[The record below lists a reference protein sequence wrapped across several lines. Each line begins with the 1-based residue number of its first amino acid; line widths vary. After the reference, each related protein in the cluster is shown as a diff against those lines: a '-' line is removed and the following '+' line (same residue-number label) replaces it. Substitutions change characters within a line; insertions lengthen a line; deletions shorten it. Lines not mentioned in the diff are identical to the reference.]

1 MGQLTYKDAGV
12 DLGLYAQAMGK
23 LPELMRRTQTGR
35 VIDLVGGFAGLFRLN
50 DPTGTPARRYKDPV
64 LVSGTDGAGTKVKV
78 AASLARFS
86 TIGIDLV
93 AMCVNDVLCLG
104 AEPLFFLDY
113 IAMDRDDPERL
124 AELVR
129 GVSDGCVESRMALL
143 GGETA
148 IMPGIYG
155 PGDFDMAGFC
165 VGVVERTKIIDG
177 TAIRPG
183 DKIIGLASSG
193 FHSNGYSLIRK
204 VVFDHSG
211 LKPDERLEVLD
222 RTVGEALLEPTR
234 IYVRPVLDLLAASPR
249 KPAVHGMAHITG
261 GGLIDNVERIL
272 PEGCRA
278 AIDRGKW
285 RPPAI
290 YAWFESLGAVEATEM
305 WKTFNMGIGFV
316 LVVARA
322 AGRSG
327 DVPAGRQRS
336 RARGHRSDS
345 TGDKRCRVC
354 RLKVPRSS
362 RGRRPPCRCPRER
375 CPRERGPA
383 TFGCSRRSFATR
395 SFAK

>member
-234 IYVRPVLDLLAASPR
+234 IYVRPVLDLLAASSR
-249 KPAVHGMAHITG
+249 KPVVHGMAHITG

-316 LVVARA
+316 LVVAPRQTA
-322 AGRSG
+322 AVTSQLAASGVEHAVIGRIQQGTSG
-327 DVPAGRQRS
+327 V
-336 RARGHRSDS
+336 
-345 TGDKRCRVC
+345 
-354 RLKVPRSS
+354 
-362 RGRRPPCRCPRER
+362 E
-375 CPRERGPA
+375 
-383 TFGCSRRSFATR
+383 FAD
-395 SFAK
+395 

>member
-1 MGQLTYKDAGV
+1 MAQLTYKDAGV
-12 DLGLYAQAMGK
+12 DLGLYAEAMDK
-23 LPELMRRTQTGR
+23 LPALMRRTHTGR

-50 DPTGTPARRYKDPV
+50 DAAGTPPRKYKDPV

-78 AASLARFS
+78 AASLGRFS

-124 AELVR
+124 SALVR
-129 GVSDGCVESRMALL
+129 GVSDGCVEARMALL

-148 IMPGIYG
+148 IMPGVYG

-165 VGVVERTKIIDG
+165 VGVAERTKIIDG
-177 TAIRPG
+177 TAIQPG

-204 VVFDHSG
+204 AVFEHSG
-211 LKPDERLEVLD
+211 LTQEQRIEELG

-234 IYVRPVLDLLAASPR
+234 IYVRPVASVLAASPR

-261 GGLIDNVERIL
+261 GGLIDNIERIL
-272 PEGCRA
+272 PEGCQA
-278 AIDRGKW
+278 MIDRRAWK
-285 RPPAI
+285 PPAV
-290 YAWFESLGAVEATEM
+290 YSWFESLGAVEAAEM

-316 LVVARA
+316 LIVASRQISA
-322 AGRSG
+322 VTAQLTADGVEHAIVGRVKEG
-327 DVPAGRQRS
+327 TCGVELAD
-336 RARGHRSDS
+336 
-345 TGDKRCRVC
+345 
-354 RLKVPRSS
+354 
-362 RGRRPPCRCPRER
+362 
-375 CPRERGPA
+375 
-383 TFGCSRRSFATR
+383 
-395 SFAK
+395 

>member
-1 MGQLTYKDAGV
+1 MPRRCGSPEFAPTEDCRTLFRYDPAMAQLTYKDAGV
-12 DLGLYAQAMGK
+12 DLGLYAQAMDK
-23 LPELMRRTQTGR
+23 LPALMRRTQTGR

-78 AASLARFS
+78 AASLGRFS

-129 GVSDGCVESRMALL
+129 GVSDGCVEARMALL

-165 VGVVERTKIIDG
+165 VGVVERSKIIDG

-211 LKPDERLEVLD
+211 LKPDDRLDVLD
-222 RTVGEALLEPTR
+222 RTVGDALLEPTR
-234 IYVRPVLDLLAASPR
+234 IYVRPVLELLSASPR

-278 AIDRGKW
+278 VIDWGKW

-316 LVVARA
+316 LVVAPRQA
-322 AGRSG
+322 AAVTSQLAASGVEHAVIGRIEQGTSG
-327 DVPAGRQRS
+327 V
-336 RARGHRSDS
+336 
-345 TGDKRCRVC
+345 
-354 RLKVPRSS
+354 
-362 RGRRPPCRCPRER
+362 E
-375 CPRERGPA
+375 
-383 TFGCSRRSFATR
+383 FAD
-395 SFAK
+395 

>member
-1 MGQLTYKDAGV
+1 MAQLTYKDAGV
-12 DLGLYAQAMGK
+12 DLGLYAQAMDK
-23 LPELMRRTQTGR
+23 LPALMQRTRTGR

-50 DPTGTPARRYKDPV
+50 DPTAAPVRRYKDPV
-64 LVSGTDGAGTKVKV
+64 LVSGTDGAGTKVKI
-78 AASLARFS
+78 AALLGRFS

-113 IAMDRDDPERL
+113 IAMDRDDPARL

-129 GVSDGCVESRMALL
+129 GVSDGCVEARMALL

-155 PGDFDMAGFC
+155 AGDFDMAGFC

-204 VVFDHSG
+204 VVFEHSG
-211 LKPDERLEVLD
+211 LKAAERVESLD
-222 RTVGEALLEPTR
+222 RTVGDALLEPTR
-234 IYVRPVLDLLAASPR
+234 IYVRPVLHVLAASPR

-278 AIDRGKW
+278 VIDRGKW
-285 RPPAI
+285 RPAAV
-290 YAWFESLGAVEATEM
+290 YAWFESLGAVEAAEM

-316 LVVARA
+316 LVVAARQA
-322 AGRSG
+322 AAVTTQLAANGVEHAVIGRIEQGTSG
-327 DVPAGRQRS
+327 V
-336 RARGHRSDS
+336 
-345 TGDKRCRVC
+345 
-354 RLKVPRSS
+354 
-362 RGRRPPCRCPRER
+362 E
-375 CPRERGPA
+375 
-383 TFGCSRRSFATR
+383 FAD
-395 SFAK
+395 

>member
-1 MGQLTYKDAGV
+1 MAQLTYRDAGV
-12 DLGLYAQAMGK
+12 DLGLYAQAMDK
-23 LPELMRRTQTGR
+23 LPALMRRTHTGR

-50 DPTGTPARRYKDPV
+50 DPTGTPARRFKDPV

-78 AASLARFS
+78 AASLGRFS

-129 GVSDGCVESRMALL
+129 GVSDGCVEARMALL

-165 VGVVERTKIIDG
+165 VGAVERTKIIDG

-204 VVFDHSG
+204 AVFEHSG
-211 LKPDERLEVLD
+211 LKPDQRVEVLD

-234 IYVRPVLDLLAASPR
+234 IYVRPVLDVLAASPR

-278 AIDRGKW
+278 LIDRGKW
-285 RPPAI
+285 RPPAV
-290 YAWFESLGAVEATEM
+290 YAWFESLGAVEAAEM

-316 LVVARA
+316 LVVAARQA
-322 AGRSG
+322 AAVTTQLAASGVEHAVIGRIEQGTSG
-327 DVPAGRQRS
+327 V
-336 RARGHRSDS
+336 
-345 TGDKRCRVC
+345 
-354 RLKVPRSS
+354 
-362 RGRRPPCRCPRER
+362 E
-375 CPRERGPA
+375 
-383 TFGCSRRSFATR
+383 FAD
-395 SFAK
+395 

>member
-1 MGQLTYKDAGV
+1 MAQLTYKDAGV
-12 DLGLYAQAMGK
+12 DLGLYAEAMDK
-23 LPELMRRTQTGR
+23 LPALMRRTHTGR

-50 DPTGTPARRYKDPV
+50 DPTAASPRRYKDPV
-64 LVSGTDGAGTKVKV
+64 LVSGTDGVGTKIKV
-78 AASLARFS
+78 AKEVGKFS

-113 IAMDRDDPERL
+113 IAMDRDDPPRL

-165 VGVVERTKIIDG
+165 VGVIERTRIIDG

-204 VVFDHSG
+204 AVF
-211 LKPDERLEVLD
+211 ERAELQAEEEIEALGGRSVAD
-222 RTVGEALLEPTR
+222 ALLEPTR
-234 IYVRPVLDLLAASPR
+234 IYVRPVLEVLGASSR

-261 GGLIDNVERIL
+261 GGLIDNIERIL
-272 PEGCRA
+272 PENCRA
-278 AIDRGKW
+278 LIDRGKW
-285 RPPAI
+285 KPPAV
-290 YAWFESLGAVEATEM
+290 YAWFESLGSVEAAEM
-305 WKTFNMGIGFV
+305 WKTFNMGIGFALIV
-316 LVVARA
+316 APRQASVVTASLTA
-322 AGRSG
+322 SGIEHAVIGRIEQG
-327 DVPAGRQRS
+327 
-336 RARGHRSDS
+336 ARGVEFTH
-345 TGDKRCRVC
+345 
-354 RLKVPRSS
+354 
-362 RGRRPPCRCPRER
+362 
-375 CPRERGPA
+375 
-383 TFGCSRRSFATR
+383 
-395 SFAK
+395 

>member
-1 MGQLTYKDAGV
+1 MAQLTYKDAGV
-12 DLGLYAQAMGK
+12 DLGLYAEAMDK
-23 LPELMRRTQTGR
+23 LPALMRRTHTGR

-50 DPTGTPARRYKDPV
+50 DPAGAQPRRYKDPV

-78 AASLARFS
+78 AASLRQFS

-113 IAMDRDDPERL
+113 IAMDRDDPQRL

-129 GVSDGCVESRMALL
+129 GVADGCVESRMALL

-148 IMPGIYG
+148 IMPGVYG

-165 VGVVERTKIIDG
+165 VGVVERARIIDG
-177 TAIRPG
+177 KTIQRG

-204 VVFDHSG
+204 VVFERSG
-211 LKPDERLEVLD
+211 LDAGQQVEALG
-222 RTVGEALLEPTR
+222 RTVGQALLEPTR
-234 IYVRPVLDLLAASPR
+234 IYVRAVLDILALSHR

-272 PEGCRA
+272 PENCRA
-278 AIDRGKW
+278 VIDRGKW
-285 RPPAI
+285 QRPAV
-290 YAWFESLGAVEATEM
+290 YQWFESLGAVEAAEM

-316 LVVARA
+316 LIVAPRQA
-322 AGRSG
+322 AAVTAQLTASGIEHAVIGRIEQGASG
-327 DVPAGRQRS
+327 VEFSG
-336 RARGHRSDS
+336 
-345 TGDKRCRVC
+345 
-354 RLKVPRSS
+354 
-362 RGRRPPCRCPRER
+362 
-375 CPRERGPA
+375 
-383 TFGCSRRSFATR
+383 
-395 SFAK
+395 

>member
-1 MGQLTYKDAGV
+1 MAQLTYKDAGV
-12 DLGLYAQAMGK
+12 DLGLYAQAMDK
-23 LPELMRRTQTGR
+23 LPALMRRTHTAR

-50 DPTGTPARRYKDPV
+50 DPTATPPRRFKDPV

-78 AASLARFS
+78 AASLGRFS

-113 IAMDRDDPERL
+113 VAMDRDDPERL

-129 GVSDGCVESRMALL
+129 GVSDGCVEARMALL

-165 VGVVERTKIIDG
+165 VGVVERTKIVDG

-204 VVFDHSG
+204 VVFEHSG
-211 LKPDERLEVLD
+211 LKADQRVEVLD
-222 RTVGEALLEPTR
+222 RTVGDALLEPTR
-234 IYVRPVLDLLAASPR
+234 IYVRHVLELLATSPR

-261 GGLIDNVERIL
+261 GGVIDNVERIL

-278 AIDRGKW
+278 LIDRGKW
-285 RPPAI
+285 RPPAV
-290 YAWFESLGAVEATEM
+290 YTWFEALGAVEAAEM

-316 LVVARA
+316 LVVAPRQA
-322 AGRSG
+322 AAVTSQLAASGVEHAVIGRIEQGTSG
-327 DVPAGRQRS
+327 V
-336 RARGHRSDS
+336 
-345 TGDKRCRVC
+345 
-354 RLKVPRSS
+354 
-362 RGRRPPCRCPRER
+362 E
-375 CPRERGPA
+375 
-383 TFGCSRRSFATR
+383 FAD
-395 SFAK
+395 

>member
-1 MGQLTYKDAGV
+1 MAQLTYKDAGV
-12 DLGLYAQAMGK
+12 DLGLYAEAMDQ
-23 LPELMRRTQTGR
+23 LPALMRRTRSGR

-50 DPTGTPARRYKDPV
+50 DTVGPRRRYKDPV

-78 AASLARFS
+78 AASLRRFS

-129 GVSDGCVESRMALL
+129 GVSDGCIESQMALL

-148 IMPGIYG
+148 IMPGVYG

-165 VGVVERTKIIDG
+165 VGVVEGSKIIDG
-177 TAIRPG
+177 KAIQPG

-193 FHSNGYSLIRK
+193 FHANGYSLIRK
-204 VVFDHSG
+204 VVFERSG
-211 LKPDERLEVLD
+211 LKEDLAIAELG

-234 IYVRPVLDLLAASPR
+234 IYVRPVLDVLAASRR
-249 KPAVHGMAHITG
+249 KPAVRGMAHITG
-261 GGLIDNVERIL
+261 GGLVDNIERIL

-278 AIDRGKW
+278 VIDRRKW
-285 RPPAI
+285 KPPAV
-290 YAWFESLGAVEATEM
+290 YPWFELLGAVEAAEM

-316 LVVARA
+316 LIVAPRQA
-322 AGRSG
+322 ASVTAQLTANKVEHSVIGRIVEGTSG
-327 DVPAGRQRS
+327 VELTD
-336 RARGHRSDS
+336 
-345 TGDKRCRVC
+345 
-354 RLKVPRSS
+354 
-362 RGRRPPCRCPRER
+362 
-375 CPRERGPA
+375 
-383 TFGCSRRSFATR
+383 
-395 SFAK
+395 

>member
-1 MGQLTYKDAGV
+1 MAQLTYKDAGV
-12 DLGLYAQAMGK
+12 DLGLYAEAMDK
-23 LPELMRRTQTGR
+23 LPALMRRTHSAR

-50 DPTGTPARRYKDPV
+50 DPTATPARRYKDPV

-78 AASLARFS
+78 AATLARFS

-113 IAMDRDDPERL
+113 IAMDRDDPPRL
-124 AELVR
+124 TELVR
-129 GVSDGCVESRMALL
+129 GVSDGCLESRMALL

-148 IMPGIYG
+148 IMPGVYG

-165 VGVVERTKIIDG
+165 VGVVERTRIIDG
-177 TAIRPG
+177 SAIRPG

-193 FHSNGYSLIRK
+193 FHANGYSLIRK
-204 VVFDHSG
+204 VVFERSG
-211 LKPDERLEVLD
+211 LNADQGIEQLG

-234 IYVRPVLDLLAASPR
+234 IYVRPVLDVLAASSR

-278 AIDRGKW
+278 LIDRTKW
-285 RPPAI
+285 RPPAV
-290 YAWFESLGAVEATEM
+290 YSWFESLGAVEAAEM

-316 LVVARA
+316 LIVAPRQA
-322 AGRSG
+322 ATVAAQLAASGVEHAVIGR
-327 DVPAGRQRS
+327 VGR
-336 RARGHRSDS
+336 GT
-345 TGDKRCRVC
+345 TGV
-354 RLKVPRSS
+354 
-362 RGRRPPCRCPRER
+362 E
-375 CPRERGPA
+375 
-383 TFGCSRRSFATR
+383 FAD
-395 SFAK
+395 

>member
-1 MGQLTYKDAGV
+1 MAQLTYKDAGV
-12 DLGLYAQAMGK
+12 DLGLYAEAMDK
-23 LPELMRRTQTGR
+23 LPALMQRTRTGR

-50 DPTGTPARRYKDPV
+50 DPTAAPARRYKDPV
-64 LVSGTDGAGTKVKV
+64 LVSGTDGAGTKVKI
-78 AASLARFS
+78 AASLGRFS

-113 IAMDRDDPERL
+113 IAMDRDDPARL
-124 AELVR
+124 AELVH
-129 GVSDGCVESRMALL
+129 GVSDGCVEARMALL

-155 PGDFDMAGFC
+155 AGDFDMAGFC

-183 DKIIGLASSG
+183 DKIIGLASNG

-204 VVFDHSG
+204 AVFEHSG
-211 LKPDERLEVLD
+211 LKADERVEALD
-222 RTVGEALLEPTR
+222 RTVGDALLEPTR
-234 IYVRPVLDLLAASPR
+234 IYVRPVLDVLAASPR

-278 AIDRGKW
+278 LIDRGKW
-285 RPPAI
+285 RPPAV
-290 YAWFESLGAVEATEM
+290 YTWFESLAAVEAAEM

-316 LVVARA
+316 LVVASRQA
-322 AGRSG
+322 AAVTTQLAASG
-327 DVPAGRQRS
+327 VEHAVIGWIEQ
-336 RARGHRSDS
+336 G
-345 TGDKRCRVC
+345 TNGV
-354 RLKVPRSS
+354 
-362 RGRRPPCRCPRER
+362 E
-375 CPRERGPA
+375 
-383 TFGCSRRSFATR
+383 FAD
-395 SFAK
+395 